1 GLNVTNESIVVAR
14 PLAGVYTYEI
24 TVLDANGC
32 DAVAET
38 DVIVDSLPAVP
49 QLTATDNIICLSAAN
64 ATLTIESPVGVG
76 YSYSLNGD
84 AFQDTTNV
92 YSNLTEGTYTIVVQ
106 TQEGCEATSQITINR
121 DDTTPIVLID
131 PIIAILCPNIGT
143 QDVTAQITSGLAP
156 FVVNWSG
163 AGFVATDSL
172 TASLLLD
179 RMQCDTTYEVHI
191 EIEDAHGCFAS
202 DTLVI
207 NVNDTVKPTISDVAT
222 ETHIAG
228 CSVADAPV
236 IITDEAGLTAIGMT
250 IADNCSTSDSLDI
263 HCDEVITG
271 TCPINIT
278 RYYFVVDECGNVSD
292 SAIHHILINDQEI
305 PQMSDTTVMLTLN
318 GCDASAAPFVATNPA
333 DLQALGFNF
342 TDNCTSINNLTVS
355 VTADTAGHCPIVI
368 VRHYQVTDECG
379 NISADA
385 HHEIHIFDSV
395 APIIAGAIQDT
406 FIDGCNLTALTAY
419 PTANT
424 VTELLAIGGMTITEN
439 CTSLNQLVV
448 HSTADT
454 SGRCPIMI
462 VRTYTVEDECGNISN
477 AVTENIF
484 IQDTTSPVFTDI
496 IADQML
502 GSANCDFT
510 VPDFTDTV
518 RTRISDNC
526 NNANEIDISQLP
538 VAGTIVTANSQVQ
551 ITITDSCGNSAMMNV
566 NILVPEPLQV
576 SIIPDV
582 SQFCEN
588 DSVTMTAT
596 VTGGTAG
603 FTYDWQPIN
612 GLNVTNQSIVVA
624 RPTAGVYTYQLTVLD
639 ANGCNAVATSVVT
652 VDSLPMAP
660 VVSSTP
666 NTICVGTQNGT
677 IIIENPLGTGYSY
690 SLNGAAFQDT
700 TTVYDNLSVGNYTII
715 AQTAEGCSSTQT
727 MTSIQNSQDLP
738 TVVIHPN
745 DMILCPNLGTQTVTA
760 EILNGEAPFT
770 VAWNTNQMIS
780 SDSLTAI
787 LGFLPQFCDTNY
799 IFSVDVTDANNCSAS
814 AEDTLH
820 VADNELPT
828 ITGTIAVTTINGCT
842 ENDAPAAVT
851 TPAELIA
858 LGLQLNDNCT
868 AINNLTVHS
877 QDQVAG
883 HCPIVI
889 TRTYQV
895 EDECGNVSADF
906 VQTLQVFDSVAPLM
920 NNVTITLN
928 LNGCDASVA
937 PAVATTPSELTA
949 IGFTFS
955 DNCTANNDLTV
966 EVVADTTGNCP
977 MVLTRSYS
985 VVDECGNEST
995 AAIHEILIFDS
1006 VAPVIN
1012 GFIADIFVDGC
1023 DTTVLRN
1030 HPIAATAAELLA
1042 LDAISITEL
1051 CTQTANLIV
1060 HSQEDTS
1067 GNCPIQVTRTYN
1079 VEDECG
1085 N

>member
-1 GLNVTNESIVVAR
+1 MLVS
-14 PLAGVYTYEI
+14 
-24 TVLDANGC
+24 
-32 DAVAET
+32 
-38 DVIVDSLPAVP
+38 
-49 QLTATDNIICLSAAN
+49 
-64 ATLTIESPVGVG
+64 
-76 YSYSLNGD
+76 
-84 AFQDTTNV
+84 
-92 YSNLTEGTYTIVVQ
+92 
-106 TQEGCEATSQITINR
+106 R
-121 DDTTPIVLID
+121 D
-131 PIIAILCPNIGT
+131 C
-143 QDVTAQITSGLAP
+143 Q
-156 FVVNWSG
+156 FV
-163 AGFVATDSL
+163 
-172 TASLLLD
+172 
-179 RMQCDTTYEVHI
+179 
-191 EIEDAHGCFAS
+191 
-202 DTLVI
+202 
-207 NVNDTVKPTISDVAT
+207 
-222 ETHIAG
+222 
-228 CSVADAPV
+228 
-236 IITDEAGLTAIGMT
+236 
-250 IADNCSTSDSLDI
+250 
-263 HCDEVITG
+263 
-271 TCPINIT
+271 
-278 RYYFVVDECGNVSD
+278 
-292 SAIHHILINDQEI
+292 
-305 PQMSDTTVMLTLN
+305 
-318 GCDASAAPFVATNPA
+318 
-333 DLQALGFNF
+333 
-342 TDNCTSINNLTVS
+342 
-355 VTADTAGHCPIVI
+355 
-368 VRHYQVTDECG
+368 
-379 NISADA
+379 
-385 HHEIHIFDSV
+385 
-395 APIIAGAIQDT
+395 
-406 FIDGCNLTALTAY
+406 
-419 PTANT
+419 
-424 VTELLAIGGMTITEN
+424 
-439 CTSLNQLVV
+439 
-448 HSTADT
+448 
-454 SGRCPIMI
+454 
-462 VRTYTVEDECGNISN
+462 
-477 AVTENIF
+477 
-484 IQDTTSPVFTDI
+484 
-496 IADQML
+496 
-502 GSANCDFT
+502 
-510 VPDFTDTV
+510 VPDFTDKV

-526 NNANEIDISQLP
+526 NNNNEIDISQLP

-799 IFSVDVTDANNCSAS
+799 IFSVNFTDANNCSATAS
-814 AEDTLH
+814 DTIF

-842 ENDAPAAVT
+842 DNDAPAAVT
-851 TPAELIA
+851 TPAGLIA

-868 AINNLTVHS
+868 AVNNLTVHS

-889 TRTYQV
+889 TRIYQV

-920 NNVTITLN
+920 NNITITLN

-977 MVLTRSYS
+977 MVLTRYYS

-1085 N
+1085 NISNDITQIIYIQDVTAPTFTGVVTEQLLTSTNCVFVAPDLSQLVSNVTVDNCTSTADLTFTQVPAIGDVITASMPVEITIEDACGNRSMMNINVLLQDSLSVVVTPTNTRFCEQDSVVFTAAANGGAGGYIYQWTPATGLNVVDNDIVVARPTTGIYTYQVEVTDANGCVAVDTAYVIVDSLPATPQVSIEPNTMCVGTPNGSITIVDPIGNGYAYSLNGQPYQDTTLVYNNLLEGNYTLIVQTNEGCLSNEIAIDVINTQNMPVVTINPVALILCPNALTQDLAADVVNGTAPYVFTWNGNHIIATDSSTATMEILAQFCDTTYEYSLTVTDANNCSATASDTIFVADNELPTITGTIAVTTINGCTDNDAPAAVTTPAGLIALGLQLNDNCTAVNNLTVHSQDQVAGHCPIVITRIYQVEDECGNVSADFVQTLQVFDSVAPLMNNVTITLNLNGCDASVR